1 MDKEKFRQLGEEG
14 FSNVPITR
22 EIIADLDTP
31 LSCYIKLARGP
42 YSYLL
47 ESAAQGGEKWSRYSI
62 VGLPATKVIKISGQI
77 VSIFVAGQIV
87 DSFSHRD
94 PLAYIE
100 EVFEGMN
107 YPNLEEMPIYTG
119 GLVGYF
125 GYDTVRYVENN
136 LKGSV
141 PKDILEVPDIQLMYS
156 NELVIFD
163 NVKGRMHLVTH
174 ADPIEQGSFEQAQL
188 RLDRMSVG
196 MAAEVPITLKL
207 PEEGPEIRE
216 NDFLSSY
223 GKENFLADVARVK
236 NYILDGDVMQVV
248 LSQRMSAPFESD
260 PLNFYRALRSLN
272 PSPYMYFLDLDDLQI
287 VSSSPE
293 ILAKLENS
301 VVTVRPLA
309 GTRRRGLTE
318 VEDIELEQDL
328 LNDEKEVAEH
338 LMLIDLG
345 RNDIAKVCRPG
356 SVVVSETMAVEKY
369 AHVMHIASNVQGQ
382 LQQNLKPMDLLRATL
397 PVGTLSGAPKVRAM
411 QIIDELEPEK
421 RGVFGGAVGY
431 LSWNGNM
438 DTAIAIRTGIIKD
451 QVLYVQA
458 GAGVVADSIAENEWQ
473 ETINK
478 ARSIFHA
485 ASFAETGLD
494 IVDQSTIRSGRNK

>member
-1 MDKEKFRQLGEEG
+1 M
-14 FSNVPITR
+14 
-22 EIIADLDTP
+22 ADIRR
-31 LSCYIKLARGP
+31 IK
-42 YSYLL
+42 
-47 ESAAQGGEKWSRYSI
+47 
-62 VGLPATKVIKISGQI
+62 
-77 VSIFVAGQIV
+77 
-87 DSFSHRD
+87 D
-94 PLAYIE
+94 
-100 EVFEGMN
+100 
-107 YPNLEEMPIYTG
+107 
-119 GLVGYF
+119 
-125 GYDTVRYVENN
+125 
-136 LKGSV
+136 
-141 PKDILEVPDIQLMYS
+141 
-156 NELVIFD
+156 
-163 NVKGRMHLVTH
+163 
-174 ADPIEQGSFEQAQL
+174 
-188 RLDRMSVG
+188 
-196 MAAEVPITLKL
+196 
-207 PEEGPEIRE
+207 
-216 NDFLSSY
+216 
-223 GKENFLADVARVK
+223 
-236 NYILDGDVMQVV
+236 YILDGDVMQVV
-248 LSQRMSAPFESD
+248 LSQRMSVPFESD

-301 VVTVRPLA
+301 LVTVRPLA

-318 VEDIELEQDL
+318 IEDFELEKDL

-345 RNDIAKVCRPG
+345 RNDIGKVCRPG

-382 LQQNLKPMDLLRATL
+382 LQQNLKAMDLLRATL

-458 GAGVVADSIAENEWQ
+458 GAGVVADSIAENDGKRQ
-473 ETINK
+473 
-478 ARSIFHA
+478 
-485 ASFAETGLD
+485 
-494 IVDQSTIRSGRNK
+494 

>member
-1 MDKEKFRQLGEEG
+1 MNKQEFRQLRKDG
-14 FSNVPITR
+14 FRNVPITR

-47 ESAAQGGEKWSRYSI
+47 ESAAQGGEKWSRFSI
-62 VGLPATKVIKISGQI
+62 VGLPATRVIKISGQI
-77 VSIFVAGQIV
+77 ISTFESGEIV
-87 DSFSHRD
+87 ESFSHPD
-94 PLAYIE
+94 PLDYIE
-100 EVFEGMN
+100 AILGSIN
-107 YPNLEEMPIYTG
+107 YPNIDEMPIYTG

-136 LKGSV
+136 LRDTV
-141 PKDILEVPDIQLMYS
+141 PKDILGVPDIQLMYS

-174 ADPIEQGSFEQAQL
+174 ADPFEEGSFEQAQL
-188 RLDRMSVG
+188 RLDKMSLG
-196 MAAEVPITLKL
+196 MSAEVPISLKV
-207 PEEGPEIRE
+207 PEEGSEIKE
-216 NDFLSSY
+216 DDFLSSY
-223 GKENFLADVARVK
+223 GKQNFMADIRRIK
-236 NYILDGDVMQVV
+236 DYILDGDVMQVV
-248 LSQRMSAPFESD
+248 LSQRMSVPFESD

-301 VVTVRPLA
+301 LVTVRPLA
-309 GTRRRGLTE
+309 GTRRRGLSE
-318 VEDIELEQDL
+318 IEDSELEKDL

-345 RNDIAKVCRPG
+345 RNDIGKVCRPG

-382 LQQNLKPMDLLRATL
+382 LQQNLKAMDLLRATL

-478 ARSIFHA
+478 ARSIFNA

-494 IVDQSTIRSGRNK
+494 VVNESHIETGRNG

>member
-1 MDKEKFRQLGEEG
+1 
-14 FSNVPITR
+14 
-22 EIIADLDTP
+22 
-31 LSCYIKLARGP
+31 
-42 YSYLL
+42 
-47 ESAAQGGEKWSRYSI
+47 
-62 VGLPATKVIKISGQI
+62 
-77 VSIFVAGQIV
+77 
-87 DSFSHRD
+87 
-94 PLAYIE
+94 
-100 EVFEGMN
+100 
-107 YPNLEEMPIYTG
+107 
-119 GLVGYF
+119 
-125 GYDTVRYVENN
+125 
-136 LKGSV
+136 
-141 PKDILEVPDIQLMYS
+141 
-156 NELVIFD
+156 
-163 NVKGRMHLVTH
+163 
-174 ADPIEQGSFEQAQL
+174 
-188 RLDRMSVG
+188 
-196 MAAEVPITLKL
+196 
-207 PEEGPEIRE
+207 
-216 NDFLSSY
+216 
-223 GKENFLADVARVK
+223 
-236 NYILDGDVMQVV
+236 
-248 LSQRMSAPFESD
+248 MSAPFESD

-494 IVDQSTIRSGRNK
+494 IVEQSLMRSGRDR